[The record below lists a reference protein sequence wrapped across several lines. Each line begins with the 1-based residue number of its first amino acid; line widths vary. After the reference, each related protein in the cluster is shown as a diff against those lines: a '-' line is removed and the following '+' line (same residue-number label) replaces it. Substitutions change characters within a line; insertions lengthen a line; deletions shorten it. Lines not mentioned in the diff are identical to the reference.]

1 MLWESYSKGGSFFTY
16 TNFFWFIIFTYA
28 AVKTKCQFENYE
40 IFLCNC
46 LLFSAENF
54 HQNQKQNFT
63 FLHLF
68 LPLLNFLFPNFVL
81 KTPNIPIYFWFKK
94 IWHTQCTLIP
104 YESWTLN
111 FPALKLGKF
120 NTLAGICTRKAGFW
134 HSTKSFGHFEI
145 CMHYVT
151 KIVLK
156 SGRILVLYNLFAW
169 SSIKVISNVN
179 STWQSIFKGI
189 KNCQFWNL
197 FCHSWYVEWSLFYT

>member
-1 MLWESYSKGGSFFTY
+1 MHY
-16 TNFFWFIIFTYA
+16 T
-28 AVKTKCQFENYE
+28 
-40 IFLCNC
+40 
-46 LLFSAENF
+46 LLHFFSATILIF
-54 HQNQKQNFT
+54 
-63 FLHLF
+63 F
-68 LPLLNFLFPNFVL
+68 LPNFLKLLISRFIFGL
-81 KTPNIPIYFWFKK
+81 KKFG
-94 IWHTQCTLIP
+94 TLSALW
-104 YESWTLN
+104 YHMRAELN

-169 SSIKVISNVN
+169 SSIQVISNVN